1 MTDSGSG
8 NLRKGDREMSLV
20 PCYRAAYLRPYLDLL
35 RDTGAPLERGLRL
48 AGLPTLVAG
57 GADIYLPQLPTLEFL
72 KNMVGREG
80 IDEIPLR
87 ALCKLQFSD
96 LSEHF
101 LARASC
107 APTLKVALESFRAM
121 APVEDPHVEFW
132 ISYGETAVKLCML
145 NHFPLNAQDQYFED
159 WNELLVMVAI
169 VRAFT
174 EPAWQPTAMAFRSTV
189 MPGRYTAEQF
199 PNTHF
204 LTGQKAV
211 WITVPRELLSL
222 PLRVT
227 PDVGRSHASLAA
239 TPPITVDL
247 KSNVSS
253 SLKAVLAAYLPERL
267 PTIDF
272 AAEMAAISVRT
283 LQRRLKESTLCYSD
297 LIGEIRFE
305 AAARLLRETDATALE
320 IALEVGYEDPSHF
333 SRAFKRI
340 AGISPREYRRQ
351 QRLH

>member
-1 MTDSGSG
+1 
-8 NLRKGDREMSLV
+8 MSLV
-20 PCYRAAYLRPYLDLL
+20 PCYRAAHLRPYLDLL
-35 RDTGAPLERGLRL
+35 RDIGTPLECGLRQ
-48 AGLPTLVAG
+48 ARLPTLFAG
-57 GADIYLPQLPTLEFL
+57 GADIYLPQLPTMEFL
-72 KNMVGREG
+72 KSMVRREG
-80 IDEIPLR
+80 IDEVPLR
-87 ALCKLQFSD
+87 ALGKLQFSD
-96 LSEHF
+96 LSEQF

-107 APTLKVALESFRAM
+107 APTLKVALESFGDL

-159 WNELLVMVAI
+159 WNELLVMLAI

-174 EPAWQPTAMAFRSTV
+174 EPAWQPEEMAFRSTV

-199 PNTHF
+199 PNTRF
-204 LTGQKAV
+204 LSGQQAV

-227 PDVGRSHASLAA
+227 PDISRSYASLSAA
-239 TPPITVDL
+239 PPTTINL
-247 KSNVSS
+247 KTNVGS
-253 SLKAVLAAYLPERL
+253 SLKAVLSAYLPEQM
-267 PTIDF
+267 PSIEF
-272 AAEMAAISVRT
+272 AAEMAATSVRT
-283 LQRRLKESTLCYSD
+283 LQRRLKESALSYSD

-351 QRLH
+351 QRPHQAGVLHNSS

>member
-1 MTDSGSG
+1 M
-8 NLRKGDREMSLV
+8 
-20 PCYRAAYLRPYLDLL
+20 
-35 RDTGAPLERGLRL
+35 RL

-57 GADIYLPQLPTLEFL
+57 GADIYLPQLPTLRFL
-72 KNMVGREG
+72 NNMVGREG
-80 IDEIPLR
+80 IDEIALR
-87 ALCKLQFSD
+87 ALGKLQFSD
-96 LSEHF
+96 LSEQF

-107 APTLKVALESFRAM
+107 APTLKAALESFRDL

-145 NHFPLNAQDQYFED
+145 HHFPLNAQDQYFED

-174 EPAWQPTAMAFRSTV
+174 EPAWQPKEMAFRSTV
-189 MPGRYTAEQF
+189 MPGRYAAEQF
-199 PNTHF
+199 PNTRF

-227 PDVGRSHASLAA
+227 PDVSRSHAGLAA
-239 TPPITVDL
+239 ASPITVDFQT
-247 KSNVSS
+247 NVSN
-253 SLKAVLAAYLPERL
+253 SLKAVLSAYLPEQL
-267 PTIDF
+267 PSIEF
-272 AAEMAAISVRT
+272 AAEMAATSVRT
-283 LQRRLKESTLCYSD
+283 LQRRLKESALSYSD

-333 SRAFKRI
+333 SRAFKRT